1 MYGQDDIQNKIQKL
15 QDQYYSKN
23 TKNYF
28 IKKAQKDDCATHVTQ
43 HIDTAVLL
51 EKTFSI
57 KDNGIYFEYQIL
69 KTFTNPSN
77 YEQIVSYMIDLA
89 KKYIQTHET
98 FDLHI
103 NLKSFTITAAQRNKE
118 IIQLFCKKCLQT
130 DSIFYNHLN
139 KLYLHNCPG
148 IIQTLHSLFGGF
160 ADKDAKNKV
169 VIM

>member
-15 QDQYYSKN
+15 QEQYYSKN

-28 IKKAQKDDCATHVTQ
+28 IKKKQKQDCAAHVTQ
-43 HIDTAVLL
+43 HIDIALLL

-57 KDNGIYFEYQIL
+57 KDHGIYFEYQIL

-89 KKYIQTHET
+89 KICIQTHET

-103 NLKSFTITAAQRNKE
+103 NLRSFSITAAQRNSE
-118 IIQLFCKKCLQT
+118 IIQLFCSRCLQA
-130 DSIFYNHLN
+130 DSIFYNHLS

-148 IIQTLHSLFGGF
+148 IIQTLYSLFGGF

>member
-15 QDQYYSKN
+15 QEQYYSKN

-28 IKKAQKDDCATHVTQ
+28 LKKAQKDDCATHVTQ

-77 YEQIVSYMIDLA
+77 YEQIISYMIDLA
-89 KKYIQTHET
+89 KICIQTHAT